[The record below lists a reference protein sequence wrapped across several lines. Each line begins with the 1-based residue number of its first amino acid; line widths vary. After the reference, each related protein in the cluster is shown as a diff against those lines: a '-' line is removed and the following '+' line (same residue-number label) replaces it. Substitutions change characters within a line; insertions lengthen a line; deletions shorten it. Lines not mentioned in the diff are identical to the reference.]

1 MNNNEMKVPN
11 KNRFI
16 DMSPEALDQRLRDL
30 AQLYKL
36 GMALKD
42 ARRIGKVEQ
51 LRQAEPESSRSS
63 NVLVD
68 GIRETIPDAL
78 SQQ

>member
-51 LRQAEPESSRSS
+51 LRQAESESSRSS

-68 GIRETIPDAL
+68 GIREKIPDAL
-78 SQQ
+78 SQP